1 MKGTNPLES
10 HFVLSVEEISKT
22 KQNKQTKQNKKEQ
35 KIKPKQNKL
44 EIEDFALNCTVE
56 VILVA

>member
-22 KQNKQTKQNKKEQ
+22 KQNKQTKQKNEQ